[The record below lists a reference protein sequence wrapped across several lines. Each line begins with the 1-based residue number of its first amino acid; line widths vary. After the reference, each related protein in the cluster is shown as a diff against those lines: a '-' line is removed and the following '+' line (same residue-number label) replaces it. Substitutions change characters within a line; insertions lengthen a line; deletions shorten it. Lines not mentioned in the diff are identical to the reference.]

1 MPENPLKTIET
12 LDPELAK
19 AVENTRKLSLALG
32 DGALPKKYK
41 YLIAMVLD
49 ATHGADAG
57 VRNLAQAAM
66 HAGATKEEV
75 ADALRVAYFIDGLG
89 CVYVA
94 ARGLAGL
101 F

>member
-1 MPENPLKTIET
+1 MPENPLQTIEK

-19 AVENTRKLSLALG
+19 AVEDARTLSLG
-32 DGALPKKYK
+32 EGGLPRKYK

-66 HAGATKEEV
+66 HAGATKQEV
-75 ADALRVAYFIDGLG
+75 ADALRVAYFIDGVG
-89 CVYVA
+89 SVYVA
-94 ARGLAGL
+94 ARGLEGL

>member
-1 MPENPLKTIET
+1 MPENPLKTIAD

-19 AVENTRKLSLALG
+19 AVEDARTLSLG
-32 DGALPKKYK
+32 EGGLPRKYK

-75 ADALRVAYFIDGLG
+75 ADALRVAYFIDGVG
-89 CVYVA
+89 TVYVA

>member
-1 MPENPLKTIET
+1 MVENPLKTIET

-19 AVENTRKLSLALG
+19 AVENTRKLSLG
-32 DGALPKKYK
+32 DGALPRKYK

-75 ADALRVAYFIDGLG
+75 SDALRVGYFIDGVG

-94 ARGLAGL
+94 SRGLAGL

>member
-12 LDPELAK
+12 LDPGLSK
-19 AVENTRKLSLALG
+19 AVENTRKLPFG
-32 DGALPKKYK
+32 NCALPRKYK
-41 YLIAMVLD
+41 YLRAMVLD

-57 VRNLAQAAM
+57 VCILAQAAIR
-66 HAGATKEEV
+66 AGATKEEV
-75 ADALRVAYFIDGLG
+75 ADALRVAYFIDGVG

>member
-1 MPENPLKTIET
+1 MPENPLKPLEA
-12 LDPELAK
+12 LDPELMK
-19 AVENTRKLSLALG
+19 AVEANRTLALS
-32 DGALPKKYK
+32 DGALPRKYK

-49 ATHGADAG
+49 AVNGADAG
-57 VRNLAQAAM
+57 ARGLAQAAM

-75 ADALRVAYFIDGLG
+75 ADALRVAYFIDGVG

-94 ARGLAGL
+94 ARALDGL

>member
-12 LDPELAK
+12 IDPELFK
-19 AVENTRKLSLALG
+19 AVEDTRNLSLG
-32 DGALPKKYK
+32 DGALPRKYK

-66 HAGATKEEV
+66 HAGATREEV
-75 ADALRVAYFIDGLG
+75 ADALRVAYFIDGVG

>member
-1 MPENPLKTIET
+1 MPENPLKVFES
-12 LDPELAK
+12 LDPDLLK
-19 AVENTRKLSLALG
+19 AVESNRELSLS
-32 DGALPKKYK
+32 DGALPRKYK

-49 ATHGADAG
+49 ASHGADGG

-75 ADALRVAYFIDGLG
+75 AEALRVGYFIDGVG
-89 CVYVA
+89 CIYTA
-94 ARGLAGL
+94 ARGLDGL

>member
-1 MPENPLKTIET
+1 MPENPLKPIEI

-19 AVENTRKLSLALG
+19 AVENIRTLSLNE
-32 DGALPKKYK
+32 GALPSKYK

-49 ATHGADAG
+49 ASHGADAG

-75 ADALRVAYFIDGLG
+75 AEALRVAYFIDGVG

-94 ARGLAGL
+94 ARGLDGL